1 MDGMVVDDGMKGSLH
16 GITSYRDGWKDGK
29 RLVGCMFVWECH
41 LGKSMAF
48 ICTKGIFLYT
58 FFSSNP
64 GNVGTALF
72 CLALARDLGIG
83 YVIGM

>member
-1 MDGMVVDDGMKGSLH
+1 MVVDDGMKGSLH

-48 ICTKGIFLYT
+48 ICMEGIFLYT
-58 FFSSNP
+58 FFSLTP
-64 GNVGTALF
+64 ETWELLF
-72 CLALARDLGIG
+72 FVWRWREI
-83 YVIGM
+83 